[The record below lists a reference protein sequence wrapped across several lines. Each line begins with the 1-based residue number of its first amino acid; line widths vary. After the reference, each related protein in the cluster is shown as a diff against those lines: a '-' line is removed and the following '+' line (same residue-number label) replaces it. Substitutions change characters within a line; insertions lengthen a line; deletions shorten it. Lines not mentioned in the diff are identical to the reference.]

1 MPCLFPYPVA
11 SVRGLF
17 VVTVFITLI
26 ATLPSSAQQPET
38 LTNQTVVQL
47 HKAGMGNDLIKAKIQ
62 HSNCSFETSTDGLI
76 TLKKAGVSDE
86 VIALMLNKGTQPVQS
101 NATIAFDDHARERAL
116 EPGLYYFDANAN
128 EYVELDAAV
137 LPNTKQGGF
146 GEAMKRSI
154 SGLFNSKLKAT
165 LSGISAN
172 LQISFPRPLFVFVFD
187 HDKTGFNDN
196 NRADMNVECPNE
208 FFLVQFI
215 QGKNDREIVAGKGND
230 VGNNFGI
237 DDRSKIPFTYKKL
250 QKGLYEVTPSTGLL
264 NGEYCFM
271 FAASSASAQGIT
283 HKVYDFGIRK

>member
-1 MPCLFPYPVA
+1 M
-11 SVRGLF
+11 
-17 VVTVFITLI
+17 TITLTRFMLRYLGI
-26 ATLPSSAQQPET
+26 LALLFIVYPASAQQSET

-62 HSNCSFETSTDGLI
+62 TSTCSFDTSTDGLI

-86 VIALMLNKGTQPVQS
+86 VIALMLNKGTQPMLP
-101 NATIAFDDHARERAL
+101 NATVAVDEHAREKAL
-116 EPGLYYFDANAN
+116 EPGLYYFDINAN

-137 LPNTKQGGF
+137 LSNIKSGGF

-154 SGLFNSKLKAT
+154 SGLFNSKQKAT

-172 LQISFPRPLFVFVFD
+172 LQINAARPLFVFVFD

-196 NRADMNVECPNE
+196 NRADMNVESPNE

-215 QGKNDREIVAGKGND
+215 QGKNDREIVTGKGND

-250 QKGLYEVTPSTGLL
+250 QKGLYEVSPSTGLL